1 MEEQA
6 KHAALAFGLELLALD
21 TLELCGE
28 RYRHSEGRK
37 YWRYGTVESA
47 ILVGGARQRVR
58 GPRVGGENGEAKLP
72 SLKKHRDQ
80 DLLDGLEIR
89 SSLLL

>member
-6 KHAALAFGLELLALD
+6 KHAALAFGLELLELD

-37 YWRYGTVESA
+37 YWRYGTKETS
-47 ILVGGARQRVR
+47 ILVGGARQRVNR
-58 GPRVGGENGEAKLP
+58 MMNLNRYSDAQGGPSFFDTFL
-72 SLKKHRDQ
+72 Q
-80 DLLDGLEIR
+80 
-89 SSLLL
+89 